1 MSILTTHKNL
11 VSAIFNDLP
20 SAREVVADLRR
31 AGVPGREIVVLADE
45 ASHSTRN
52 LAEVQGPFL
61 EQEHTPVEDG
71 AEVGAAIG
79 GVGGFLAGLA
89 TITLP
94 GAGPLLV
101 LGSALITA
109 IAGMS
114 VGALAGGTIG
124 LLVQLGYQEDVAKK
138 IEERLER
145 GQVLVAAQADTV
157 EQQQVRE
164 IMLRHQPNEIM
175 DKQPFAT
182 ASTEL

>member
-11 VSAIFNDLP
+11 VSAIFKDLQN
-20 SAREVVADLRR
+20 AREVVADLHR
-31 AGVPGREIVVLADE
+31 AGVPGREIVVLANE

-61 EQEHTPVEDG
+61 EQEDSPVEDG

-79 GVGGFLAGLA
+79 GVGGFLAGFA

-124 LLVQLGYQEDVAKK
+124 LLVQLGFKEDVAEQ
-138 IEERLER
+138 IEERLES
-145 GQVLVAAQADTV
+145 GQVLVAVQADTV
-157 EQQQVRE
+157 EQQTVRD
-164 IMLRHQPNEIM
+164 IMLRHHPNEIM
-175 DKQPFAT
+175 DKQPFST
-182 ASTEL
+182 ASTQL

>member
-11 VSAIFNDLP
+11 VSALFNDLR

-45 ASHSTRN
+45 ASRSTRN

-61 EQEHTPVEDG
+61 EQEDSPVEDG
-71 AEVGAAIG
+71 AEVGAAVG
-79 GVGGFLAGLA
+79 GVGGFLAGFA

-138 IEERLER
+138 IEERLDR
-145 GQVLVAAQADTV
+145 GQVLVAAQADSV
-157 EQQQVRE
+157 EQQTVRD

-175 DKQPFAT
+175 EKQPFAT
-182 ASTEL
+182 ASTQL